1 MTGWVLCVIPL
12 LAAGLG
18 YLLLHLPEINRA
30 LWHSGSRQAHLLAS
44 ALDGHRYLMATVDAL
59 GIALVAL
66 SLAGSLYILT
76 GLARR
81 LAVAGLR
88 WSASRP
94 ARRALAAVAGLAVLA
109 VLAVAWTA
117 QGQFHGW

>member
-1 MTGWVLCVIPL
+1 M
-12 LAAGLG
+12 AA
-18 YLLLHLPEINRA
+18 
-30 LWHSGSRQAHLLAS
+30 
-44 ALDGHRYLMATVDAL
+44 VDAL

-81 LAVAGLR
+81 LAITGLR
-88 WSASRP
+88 WSAGQP
-94 ARRALAAVAGLAVLA
+94 ARRMLAAVAGLAVLA
-109 VLAVAWTA
+109 ALAVTWTA